1 MYKAFDVPDSM
12 LKTLLL
18 LLCLHLSSEKVV
30 DTPDLKNAL
39 TQDDAEVEA
48 SLQVLRV
55 QQRTVQAVERT
66 PFNISVQLDMDNL
79 RETEVSYCF
88 ICIVF
93 CIRFVY
99 GRFRL

>member
-30 DTPDLKNAL
+30 DTPDQKNAL
-39 TQDDAEVEA
+39 AQDDGEVA

-79 RETEVSYCF
+79 RETEVISKIPLNMYC
-88 ICIVF
+88 I
-93 CIRFVY
+93 
-99 GRFRL
+99 LEK

>member
-1 MYKAFDVPDSM
+1 M

-18 LLCLHLSSEKVV
+18 LLCLNLSSEKVV

-39 TQDDAEVEA
+39 AQDDAEVA

-66 PFNISVQLDMDNL
+66 PFSVQLHMDNL
-79 RETEVSYCF
+79 GETEV
-88 ICIVF
+88 I
-93 CIRFVY
+93 
-99 GRFRL
+99 

>member
-30 DTPDLKNAL
+30 DTPDQKNAL
-39 TQDDAEVEA
+39 AQDDGEVA
-48 SLQVLRV
+48 SSLQVLRV

-79 RETEVSYCF
+79 RETEVISKIPLNMYC
-88 ICIVF
+88 I
-93 CIRFVY
+93 
-99 GRFRL
+99 LEK

>member
-1 MYKAFDVPDSM
+1 MDVSIIPIMNSLAICLLMYKAFDVPDSM

-30 DTPDLKNAL
+30 DTPDQKNAL
-39 TQDDAEVEA
+39 AQDDGEVA

-79 RETEVSYCF
+79 GETEV
-88 ICIVF
+88 I
-93 CIRFVY
+93 
-99 GRFRL
+99 